1 MSSRFSIF
9 ALAAVA
15 IGAAALASTSASAH
29 LPMGVQ
35 VQHPVQGLIIH
46 PKPILGV
53 VIHPPH
59 PVLGVVIHPPHPIL
73 GVIVNPH
80 PPGVVIHP
88 DPDPPHMVWWHHHHA
103 PEFIEEGVATRTSA
117 PVASVATGPCNCLT
131 KQYLQDGSVL
141 FKDVCTK
148 ESALATPDE
157 LRAQAQGVGPQTH

>member
-1 MSSRFSIF
+1 MSTRSSIF

-15 IGAAALASTSASAH
+15 AIGTALVSTSASAM
-29 LPMGVQ
+29 PMG
-35 VQHPVQGLIIH
+35 LIVH
-46 PKPILGV
+46 PKQPVLGV

-73 GVIVNPH
+73 GVVVH
-80 PPGVVIHP
+80 PPGLVVHP
-88 DPDPPHMVWWHHHHA
+88 DPDPPHMVWWHHRHA
-103 PEFIEEGVATRTSA
+103 PVFEEVVATQVSA
-117 PVASVATGPCNCLT
+117 PVATAPSGPSNCLT

-157 LRAQAQGVGPQTH
+157 LRAQAQGVGSQVR